1 MQCKFAAVV
10 GLLVISNSFSEFKNC
25 KFGDMQGTFP
35 NQLCDS
41 FNNMARRMR
50 YFHLAKKLKEVQEC
64 QSEEETKIQR
74 EREKFCSEN
83 SDIVENGSYKWQK
96 LEGNRILFY
105 GPPGNGKTTIA
116 RKFAEMMDAELIE
129 LSGSEIVTRWL
140 NGGAD
145 NIKKTF
151 EDAEKIMEE
160 GKTVVLFIDEIDVIV
175 SESNTEM
182 RSEHAIATTDLLK
195 RLDSIKNNPRIVFVC
210 ATNHF
215 EKLDNAFK
223 KRMSY
228 QIEFENPDKEVRSQI
243 LEYYFKEEK
252 VDLRDIPWSS
262 WWVVPICGASR
273 RRELREKDL
282 FDKLLA
288 KTENLSSREL
298 EIFANNVSNYLKQYS
313 EIDESTLMSLVPS
326 PSATGIQSSAL
337 DKIEKV
343 TRITSNISSA
353 GAAGVVIW
361 KNLPDGTKTQVVEKI
376 MALFKDLLN

>member
-50 YFHLAKKLKEVQEC
+50 FFNLNRRLKEAQVN
-64 QSEEETKIQR
+64 QSEDENKIQE
-74 EREKFCSEN
+74 ERGKFCSEN
-83 SDIVENGSYKWQK
+83 GDIVENGSYKWQK
-96 LEGNRILFY
+96 LEGNRILFH
-105 GPPGNGKTTIA
+105 GPPGNGKTTLA

-182 RSEHAIATTDLLK
+182 RSEHATATKDLLK
-195 RLDSIKNNPRIVFVC
+195 RLDSIKNNPIIVFIC

-223 KRMSY
+223 NRMSY
-228 QIEFENPDKEVRSQI
+228 SIEFGNPSKEIRAQI
-243 LEYYFKEEK
+243 LEYYFKEEGL
-252 VDLRDIPWSS
+252 DLGSTPWNLWFYQRPFYSAEPS
-262 WWVVPICGASR
+262 DKEAR
-273 RRELREKDL
+273 KKDL
-282 FDKLLA
+282 FDKLIK
-288 KTENLSSREL
+288 KTEGLSAR
-298 EIFANNVSNYLKQYS
+298 
-313 EIDESTLMSLVPS
+313 D
-326 PSATGIQSSAL
+326 
-337 DKIEKV
+337 
-343 TRITSNISSA
+343 
-353 GAAGVVIW
+353 
-361 KNLPDGTKTQVVEKI
+361 
-376 MALFKDLLN
+376 